1 MPIVANAP
9 APAPPVSSSL
19 GDILTRLNA
28 HVAADPKGDGL
39 KVTIP
44 PYLAPKQATV
54 FGEAQTTPRQE
65 VAALADVYG
74 LRVLTEEKEGGKD
87 RLRLTRRT
95 PTPTLDVAA
104 LHDVVGQFLPDPL
117 VRAYRMHPTYGAFD
131 PNSPIPSGVSPLLV
145 YAVRQI
151 RTAAE
156 PKIRAAKDRKVALS
170 ALSEREGRAFAVV
183 LMMDTMDSLIRLL
196 PAEPPREITRFNE
209 LRLSGGLY
217 DDKQGKKRLTLLLA
231 LPNPNDPSTLQ
242 QGMGVGE
249 INYDPINHTF

>member
-1 MPIVANAP
+1 MA
-9 APAPPVSSSL
+9 
-19 GDILTRLNA
+19 
-28 HVAADPKGDGL
+28 
-39 KVTIP
+39 
-44 PYLAPKQATV
+44 
-54 FGEAQTTPRQE
+54 TPRQE

-95 PTPTLDVAA
+95 PTATLDAAA

-117 VRAYRMHPTYGAFD
+117 IRAYRMHPTLAPFD
-131 PNSPIPSGVSPLLV
+131 PNAPVSPIPYGLSPLLV

-156 PKIRAAKDRKVALS
+156 PKIRAAKDGHVALS
-170 ALSEREGRAFAVV
+170 ALSEREGRAFAVT
-183 LMMDTMDSLIRLL
+183 LMVDTMDSLIRLL
-196 PAEPPREITRFNE
+196 TADPPREITRFNE
-209 LRLSGGLY
+209 VRLSGGLS
-217 DDKQGKKRLTLLLA
+217 DDKQGKKRLSLLLA